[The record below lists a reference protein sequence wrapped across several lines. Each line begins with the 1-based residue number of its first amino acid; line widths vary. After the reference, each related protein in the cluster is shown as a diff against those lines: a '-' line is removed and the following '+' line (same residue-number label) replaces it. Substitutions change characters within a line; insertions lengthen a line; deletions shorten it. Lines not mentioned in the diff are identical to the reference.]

1 MHARRD
7 GLTQNA
13 ALPATYP
20 IELPWPELTPW
31 KSGNT
36 GTPYVFA
43 WVAEAPGPTVMLC
56 ALTHGNEIS
65 GALVLTELLRFG
77 LRPRRGRLILS
88 FNNVAA
94 FERFDP
100 AQPDRSRFV
109 DEDFNRLWSP
119 SVLDGPRQS
128 VELQRARALRPFVDR
143 ADVLIDLHSMHEQA
157 PPMIVCGWQA
167 KGLRFAQSVGAPM
180 RLMRD
185 QGHAQ
190 GVRLRDY
197 AGFGDPASAHQALLL
212 EAGQH
217 WERAALTAARDV
229 TARALV
235 AAGVV
240 DADDLPKGWRQPNV
254 EKQRVIRVTEAVVAQ
269 SAAFTFA
276 QPFRGFEVLG
286 KGALIGREPSVMTAG
301 QQGTPTA
308 SWREVRAPFDDCV
321 LVMPSLR
328 HAAAGVTVVR
338 LGTMEEAA

>member
-1 MHARRD
+1 MD
-7 GLTQNA
+7 SS

-20 IELPWPELTPW
+20 IELPWPSLTLW
-31 KSGNT
+31 TSGNT
-36 GTPYVFA
+36 GTPYVFEWA
-43 WVAEAPGPTVMLC
+43 AEAPGPTVMLC
-56 ALTHGNEIS
+56 ALTHGNEVS
-65 GALVLTELLRFG
+65 GALVLADLLGWG

-94 FERFDP
+94 FERFDS
-100 AQPDRSRFV
+100 AQPDRSRLV

-157 PPMIVCGWQA
+157 PPMIVCGWQR
-167 KGLRFAQSVGAPM
+167 KGVRFAQSVGAPM
-180 RLMRD
+180 HLMRD

-197 AGFGDPASAHQALLL
+197 AGFGDPASPKQALLL

-217 WERAALTAARDV
+217 WERSALTVARDV

-235 AAGVV
+235 VAGVV
-240 DADDLPKGWRQPNV
+240 DDADLPTGWRQPDGQA
-254 EKQRVIRVTEAVVAQ
+254 QRVIRVTEAVVAQ
-269 SAAFTFA
+269 TAAFTFA
-276 QPFRGFEVLG
+276 QPFRGFEVLAQD
-286 KGALIGREPSVMTAG
+286 ALIGFEPFSPAG
-301 QQGTPTA
+301 DARLAPDA
-308 SWREVRAPFDDCV
+308 LRREVRAPFDACV

-328 HAAAGVTVVR
+328 HAAPGVTVVR
-338 LGTMEEAA
+338 LGLMEDLS